1 MGKLILLPG
10 VDLNPPSRSELVD
23 EISEMMMK
31 EVMTVFIEQQFE
43 PGCHQAW
50 HRDIR
55 DFFWR
60 TEIKLVNRDFRE
72 EDLRRWRTFWKSEA
86 MRDIQSR
93 RVR

>member
-10 VDLNPPSRSELVD
+10 VDLNPPSRNELVD
-23 EISEMMMK
+23 EASEMMMK
-31 EVMTVFIEQQFE
+31 EVAAVFIEQQFE
-43 PGCHQAW
+43 PGCLGAW

-60 TEIKLVNRDFRE
+60 TEFKLIDRDFRQ
-72 EDLRRWRTFWKSEA
+72 EDLRRWRMFWREEA
-86 MRDIQSR
+86 MSYILSK